1 MPFETFQ
8 QLLAWNPPTPTQW
21 IANDILSEEFKICIF
36 GGPKMM
42 KSILAQQT
50 AMCLAA
56 DIPWLGYSVTK
67 CRVLYLQGE
76 ITKFGFRLRVIKM
89 ARNLGAP
96 IPPGSLY
103 FDSTFTFKLD
113 RKSDIDR
120 LRKDIAKLKPKVLI
134 IDPWYKMLS
143 TEDNRAY
150 DTTKDIMDTLI
161 ADFSISIIMVHHDT
175 VPKTDMNGKIIKT
188 FHPRGPRTIEG
199 WFDTLIQIDGE
210 LDSDVRT
217 LAFETRHGQSL
228 IKPIMVELD
237 RSLLWLKPLP

>member
-8 QLLAWNPPTPTQW
+8 QLVAWNPPKPVQW
-21 IANDILSEEFKICIF
+21 IANDILAEEYKICIF

-56 DIPWLGYSVTK
+56 DIPWLGYRVTQ
-67 CRVLYLQGE
+67 CRVMYLQGE
-76 ITKFGFRLRVIKM
+76 ITKYGFRLRVVKM
-89 ARNLGAP
+89 ASNLGKA
-96 IPPGSLY
+96 IPLDALY
-103 FDSTFTFKLD
+103 FDSSFTFKLD

-120 LRKDIAKLKPKVLI
+120 LRKDIARFNPKVLI

-150 DTTKDIMDTLI
+150 DATKDVMDSLI
-161 ADFSISIIMVHHDT
+161 ADFGISVIMVHHDT
-175 VPKTDMNGKIIKT
+175 VPKTDVNGKVIKT

-199 WFDTLIQIDGE
+199 WFDTLIQIDGNI
-210 LDSDVRT
+210 DSDIRT
-217 LAFETRHGQSL
+217 LIFETRHGESL
-228 IKPIMVELD
+228 IRPMTIELD
-237 RSLLWLKPLP
+237 RSALWLKLAP